1 MGAPRIAE
9 EASAT
14 FVVNLPELG
23 FGAHMNRIVTLLS
36 QHGYRAIPMRK
47 DYVLEM
53 AEQVRQEIADE
64 TATQRI
70 LEHAA
75 TNRPTTED

>member
-1 MGAPRIAE
+1 MASPRIAE

-23 FGAHMNRIVTLLS
+23 FGAHMKRIVTLLS
-36 QHGYRAIPMRK
+36 QHGYRAIPMSK
-47 DYVLEM
+47 AYVLEM

-64 TATQRI
+64 NATARI

-75 TNRPTTED
+75 ANRPTEED